1 MSVIN
6 IGYAKRLIMEGD
18 KSIPPVRDITVTEE
32 QQMEIVTSASCVKDP
47 SDNDVPN
54 QQTSDVIDDN
64 KKDSD
69 EAGEDG
75 EKSIESEGLELSI
88 ADVSS
93 VSMSNYS
100 VGETENKGE
109 DVNKSLSESSALLP
123 LTQAEEKKQEKVKCP
138 YCDFE
143 FEEFSSDA
151 FSEHLRTVHCITKSL
166 DILLEFSLN
175 RLKKGNKQIRHQSC
189 TPTYVMLC

>member
-6 IGYAKRLIMEGD
+6 IEYAKRLIMEGD
-18 KSIPPVRDITVTEE
+18 KSIPAVREVTVTEE
-32 QQMEIVTSASCVKDP
+32 QQMEIVTSASGVKDP
-47 SDNDVPN
+47 SDDEVPN
-54 QQTSDVIDDN
+54 QHTSDVIDDN

-75 EKSIESEGLELSI
+75 EKSIESEGWELSI

-109 DVNKSLSESSALLP
+109 DVNKSLFESSALLP
-123 LTQAEEKKQEKVKCP
+123 LAQAGDKKQEKVKCP

-189 TPTYVMLC
+189 ARTYVDV